1 MNLLSRISNFKQ
13 SISLKNPR
21 FEDEYIMV
29 CHRLGEGSFASVYTC
44 TKKKADT
51 ECTKNAEEM
60 AVKVFD
66 RMAQKG
72 LRREFR
78 GERKLLS
85 LVTPNEYCVQ
95 MLDAFESRKLCYI
108 VMEKC
113 GMSVQEAAS
122 RQSAREISEQ
132 DLAHVFRCALKG
144 VKHLHECGVVHR
156 DIKPANLLL
165 AQGSSSCLSSRP
177 LVKICDLGLG
187 TQLPARGGLSEI
199 CGTAPY
205 MAPEMLLKQKAY
217 HEGIDIWSCGVTA
230 YLMLLGGYPYRDR
243 CHDTAAVKDAIRH
256 GRILPSFRA
265 RPGFAQP
272 STTAIE
278 FLASLLQRNPEQ
290 RPDAAKAL
298 NSKYIRQLSEPSS
311 SLKSLPSF
319 GPTMAL
325 VHDLTR
331 DEPAAE
337 TPAGRPLEDSNDDM
351 SSDST
356 TCGQSSDEGLSG
368 NLSRTSTSDGKFS
381 GKARTK
387 L

>member
-1 MNLLSRISNFKQ
+1 MNLLSRISSFKQ

-29 CHRLGEGSFASVYTC
+29 SRRLGEGSFATVFTC
-44 TKKKADT
+44 TKKNADT
-51 ECTKNAEEM
+51 ECTKNSEEM

-85 LVTPNEYCVQ
+85 LVTPNEHCVQ
-95 MLDAFESRKLCYI
+95 MLGAFESRKFCYI

-113 GMSVQEAAS
+113 GRSVQEVAS
-122 RQSAREISEQ
+122 THTPVQISEQ
-132 DLAHVFRCALKG
+132 DLAHLFRCTLKG
-144 VKHLHECGVVHR
+144 IKHLHECGVVHR

-165 AQGSSSCLSSRP
+165 AQGSNSCLSSRP

-230 YLMLLGGYPYRDR
+230 YLMLLGGYPYLDR
-243 CHDTAAVKDAIRH
+243 CRDTTAIKDAIRQ
-256 GRILPSFRA
+256 GRTRPTFRA

-272 STTAIE
+272 STTAVA
-278 FLASLLQRNPEQ
+278 FLSSLLQRDPEQ
-290 RPDAAKAL
+290 RPDAEKAL

-311 SLKSLPSF
+311 PLKSLPSF

-325 VHDLTR
+325 KCTTSH
-331 DEPAAE
+331 E
-337 TPAGRPLEDSNDDM
+337 M
-351 SSDST
+351 S
-356 TCGQSSDEGLSG
+356 QQQ
-368 NLSRTSTSDGKFS
+368 R
-381 GKARTK
+381 RQ
-387 L
+387 